1 MGIDPSSFGYE
12 LGLMSSLFMAQHADV
27 LNRRVISETGI
38 FFWAIPRC
46 AIFIAIMIRLGW
58 LCIVIAF
65 SGCSTAILSPGAT
78 LLAGLAQYQGDMQQ
92 FGSSTARWPERQRAG
107 GSLKAIVTATV
118 GGSAEFYRL
127 IDLDVRKREFIAT
140 MRQTSVRPE
149 RVKEMTEELGQMN
162 DEIAALKPV
171 IRAQLGALPFGSEP
185 ERRVEEVA
193 TRGLISM
200 ALDRFSANGGARTV
214 ESPSTKV
221 GPFTVTDMGG
231 FSTVR
236 TADGQVF
243 RCVLFGNSEDGAGIS
258 CEPFGK

>member
-1 MGIDPSSFGYE
+1 MSSDSWG
-12 LGLMSSLFMAQHADV
+12 SLFMAQHAHL
-27 LNRRVISETGI
+27 LNRRILVEAEI

-46 AIFIAIMIRLGW
+46 AIFTPIMIRLLW

-65 SGCSTAILSPGAT
+65 SGCSTATLSPGAT
-78 LLAGLAQYQGDMQQ
+78 LLAGIAQYQGDMQQ
-92 FGSSTARWPERQRAG
+92 FGSSMARWPERQRAG
-107 GSLKAIVTATV
+107 GSLKAVVTATV
-118 GGSAEFYRL
+118 GGSAEFHRL

-162 DEIAALKPV
+162 DEIAALKAV
-171 IRAQLGALPFGSEP
+171 IRAQLAALPFQSEP

-200 ALDRFSANGGARTV
+200 ALDGFSSNGGARAV
-214 ESPSTKV
+214 ESRSTKV
-221 GPFTVTDMGG
+221 GSFTVTDMGE

-236 TADGQVF
+236 AADGQVF
-243 RCVLFGNSEDGAGIS
+243 RCVLFGNSEDGAGIR